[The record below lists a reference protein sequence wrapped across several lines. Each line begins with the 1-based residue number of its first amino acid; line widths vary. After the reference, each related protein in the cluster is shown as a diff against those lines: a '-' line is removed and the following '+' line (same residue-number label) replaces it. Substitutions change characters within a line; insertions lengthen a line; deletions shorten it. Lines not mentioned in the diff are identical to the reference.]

1 MKNGGMFDMAT
12 VIFFIYLHYLR
23 VSGYNV
29 TVFDWVCFFAI
40 GLLQV
45 LSWFI
50 KMGVLSNPDVV
61 KEADNKSKRLDD
73 WFRK

>member
-1 MKNGGMFDMAT
+1 MFDMAT
-12 VIFFIYLHYLR
+12 VIFFIYLQYLR

-50 KMGVLSNPDVV
+50 KIGVLSNPDVV

-73 WFRK
+73 WFRN